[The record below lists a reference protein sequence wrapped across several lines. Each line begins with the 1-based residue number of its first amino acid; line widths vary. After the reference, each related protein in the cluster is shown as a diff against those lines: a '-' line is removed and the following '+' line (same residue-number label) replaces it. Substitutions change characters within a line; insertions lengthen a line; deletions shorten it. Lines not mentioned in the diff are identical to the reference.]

1 MSITTLS
8 SLVLILAVIAL
19 APVISDAVDRWV
31 RLPSVVIEIMAGVLI
46 GPALGWVKVDD
57 VIDFFSQFGLAF
69 LMFLAGLEIDL
80 TRVRGRPLNRA
91 VAGWAISVV
100 LGVAIGFALTDVDG
114 TRSGLIVGLA
124 ITTTALGM
132 LLPILRDSGEL
143 QTDFGTHVLAG
154 ASIGNFGPIVAVTV
168 LLGTDR
174 PAKTALVMFV
184 FVAVVGIA
192 AWLAL
197 RERNARLARLIE
209 ATLTTSSQFA
219 IRLVVLFLMAMVWL
233 ADELG
238 LDMLLGAFAAGMVA
252 HLFVASSSPRELE
265 LVEAKLHGIGFGFF
279 VPIFFVVSGI
289 TFDLDSVID
298 DPLVLLVVPLVLL
311 AFFVVRGT
319 PTALLQR
326 EMSRLDRCALASYL
340 ATGLPLVVVITSI
353 GVSRGRLSSA
363 TAACLVT
370 AAMVSVIVYPLLAA
384 RLRSASPTRVEVGAE
399 R

>member
-1 MSITTLS
+1 MGLTTLS
-8 SLVLILAVIAL
+8 SLVLILAAIAL
-19 APVISDAVDRWV
+19 APVIADSIEPWV
-31 RLPSVVIEIMAGVLI
+31 RLPSVVIEILAGILI
-46 GPALGWVKVDD
+46 GPALGWVEVDD

-80 TRVRGRPLNRA
+80 ERVRGRPLNRA
-91 VAGWAISVV
+91 VAGWSISLV
-100 LGVAIGFALTDVDG
+100 LGVAIGFSLTDVDG
-114 TRSGLIVGLA
+114 ARSGLIVGLA

-143 QTDFGTHVLAG
+143 QTEFGTHVLAG
-154 ASIGNFGPIVAVTV
+154 AAIGELGPIVAVTV

-174 PAKTALVMFV
+174 PARTAVVMLA
-184 FVAVVGIA
+184 FVAVVGLA

-289 TFDLDSVID
+289 TFDLDSVFD
-298 DPLVLLVVPLVLL
+298 DLLVLVVVPLVLV
-311 AFFVVRGT
+311 AFLVVRGT

-326 EMSRLDRCALASYL
+326 EMSRPDRCALASYL

-353 GVSRGRLSSA
+353 GVSRGRLSTS
-363 TAACLVT
+363 TSACLVT
-370 AAMVSVIVYPLLAA
+370 AAMISVIVFPLLAA
-384 RLRSASPTRVEVGAE
+384 RFRPTPPDARPDAVT
-399 R
+399 